1 MASCTGSEQQS
12 WEGMQSLAAKPGTL
26 SFRTHHTSQ
35 LRHSSRRSS
44 RSLFSLSF
52 SFEARLT
59 VIDSAYLHPPSIGSG
74 KPFPD
79 GPCSAGYYC
88 PPGQTSAT
96 PTSFRCPRG
105 FYCPEGSPQ
114 PRACENGTFQPQ
126 EAKGSCEPCPAGFY
140 CEASGTGE
148 LMNTRS
154 PYGAGSQ
161 GKIPVV

>member
-1 MASCTGSEQQS
+1 MRGLE
-12 WEGMQSLAAKPGTL
+12 AKPSTL
-26 SFRTHHTSQ
+26 SLRAHCTSK
-35 LRHSSRRSS
+35 LRHSSRHTS
-44 RSLFSLSF
+44 RSLFSFSVSF
-52 SFEARLT
+52 ARPT
-59 VIDSAYLHPPSIGSG
+59 VVDSAFLHPLSTGSG

-79 GPCSAGYYC
+79 GPCSARYYC

-140 CEASGTGE
+140 CEASGTGR
-148 LMNTRS
+148 LT
-154 PYGAGSQ
+154 GAEH
-161 GKIPVV
+161 KAPTWCW

>member
-1 MASCTGSEQQS
+1 MDSVC
-12 WEGMQSLAAKPGTL
+12 LHLL
-26 SFRTHHTSQ
+26 ST
-35 LRHSSRRSS
+35 
-44 RSLFSLSF
+44 
-52 SFEARLT
+52 
-59 VIDSAYLHPPSIGSG
+59 GSG

-126 EAKGSCEPCPAGFY
+126 EARGSCEPCPAGFY
-140 CEASGTGE
+140 CEASGTGMLTGAE
-148 LMNTRS
+148 HKAPTWCWDLGQ
-154 PYGAGSQ
+154 GAGSLSPCRSDASLMSVRSPPLV
-161 GKIPVV
+161 GRGEGLS